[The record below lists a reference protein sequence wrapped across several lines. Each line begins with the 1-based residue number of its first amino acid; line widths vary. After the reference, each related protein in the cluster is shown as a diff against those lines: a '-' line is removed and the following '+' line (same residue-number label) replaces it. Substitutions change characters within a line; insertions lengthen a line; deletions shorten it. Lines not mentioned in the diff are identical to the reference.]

1 MAAKSRGPWLLGIFS
16 AFGPLSMDF
25 YLPGLPALTDDLG
38 SSRPV
43 GQLTLSACMLGLA
56 IGQLVMGPVSD
67 RWGRVRTMRL
77 SVSVFAGISL
87 LCAVAPSMAVLI
99 ALRFVQG
106 FAGGMGIVTARAMV
120 QDLYGPSRSAAV
132 YSTLLTVTGAVPV
145 LAPLLGGALLPY
157 VGWRGIFLALAVV
170 GAGLTWSTR
179 WIDTSPGVSADAAP
193 RRRVGQDIGATLRDS
208 RFIAFSVSLGASHCC
223 LFAYI
228 LMSPYV
234 FGTSEALGPRTFS
247 YVFAFNGLAL
257 VLTSRANIALLPRW
271 SPRVLM
277 TGGLAIAIAGA
288 ILVWWAAAAS
298 APTALVLVP
307 LAVVVS
313 CTGLIAPN
321 AMALGLRDHTARAG
335 TAAGLM
341 GVTQFGAG
349 AVVVP
354 LASTAGVTA
363 ETMATTM
370 LGALIVACGALALSE
385 RIQPRGDAV

>member
-25 YLPGLPALTDDLG
+25 YLPGLPTLTDDLG

-77 SVSVFAGISL
+77 SVSIFAGISL
-87 LCAVAPSMAVLI
+87 LCAIAPTMPVLI
-99 ALRFVQG
+99 VLRFFQG

-132 YSTLLTVTGAVPV
+132 YSTLLTVTGSVPV
-145 LAPLLGGALLPY
+145 LAPLLGGVLLPY
-157 VGWRGIFLALAVV
+157 AGWRGIFVALAVV
-170 GAGLTWSTR
+170 GLGLTWATKL
-179 WIDTSPGVSADAAP
+179 IDSSPRAIADESP
-193 RRRVGQDIGATLRDS
+193 RRRIRHDMGTALGDA
-208 RFIAFSVSLGASHCC
+208 RFIAYSVSLGASHCC

-234 FGTSEALGPRTFS
+234 FGPADALGPSTFS

-257 VLTSRANIALLPRW
+257 VLTSRANIALLPRS
-271 SPRVLM
+271 SPRTLM
-277 TGGLAIAIAGA
+277 RSGLAIAITGA
-288 ILVWWAAAAS
+288 ALVWWAAAAS
-298 APTALVLVP
+298 APTALVLMP

-321 AMALGLRDHTARAG
+321 AMALGLRDHAPRAG

-354 LASTAGVTA
+354 IASTAGVTA
-363 ETMATTM
+363 STMATTM
-370 LGALIVACGALALSE
+370 LGALIVASAALAVSE
-385 RIQPRGDAV
+385 RAQPRGDTM